1 MILRFPATTIRRSS
15 LLMASSPLTI
25 LFEDNH
31 LLAVLKPA
39 GVPTM
44 GVEAGRTSVVGLA
57 KDYLKHKYRKP
68 GNVYLGVVSRLD
80 ASASGVL
87 IFARTSKAA
96 ARLTDQF
103 RCGEVEKT
111 YWAIVEGH
119 PDPAEASCVDWLW
132 KDERQ
137 MKMVVCG
144 AHQSGS
150 QQARLSYRTLRR
162 LPAATL
168 IEVRLETGRK
178 HQIRLQLASRGHP
191 ILGDR
196 KYGAT
201 TAFPHGLALH
211 ARQLELE
218 HPVRKTPLR
227 LEAPLPAAW
236 RKFGIG
242 S

>member
-1 MILRFPATTIRRSS
+1 MP
-15 LLMASSPLTI
+15 SSPLTI

-44 GVEAGRTSVVGLA
+44 GVEAGHTSVVTLL
-57 KDYLKHKYRKP
+57 KDYLKERYRKP

-103 RCGEVEKT
+103 RSGAVEKT
-111 YWAIVEGH
+111 YWTLVQGH
-119 PDPAEASCVDWLW
+119 PNPTEADCVDWLV

-144 AHQSGS
+144 AERTGS

-162 LPAATL
+162 LPTATWL
-168 IEVRLETGRK
+168 EIRLETGRK
-178 HQIRLQLASRGHP
+178 HQIRVQLAHRGHP

-196 KYGAT
+196 KYGAST
-201 TAFPHGLALH
+201 PFPHGIALH

-227 LEAPLPAAW
+227 LEAPPPAAW
-236 RKFGIG
+236 RRFGIG

>member
-1 MILRFPATTIRRSS
+1 M
-15 LLMASSPLTI
+15 
-25 LFEDNH
+25 
-31 LLAVLKPA
+31 
-39 GVPTM
+39 
-44 GVEAGRTSVVGLA
+44 
-57 KDYLKHKYRKP
+57 
-68 GNVYLGVVSRLD
+68 
-80 ASASGVL
+80 L

-103 RCGEVEKT
+103 RSGAVEKT
-111 YWAIVEGH
+111 YWTLVQGH
-119 PDPAEASCVDWLW
+119 PNPTEADCVDWLV

-144 AHQSGS
+144 AERTGS

-162 LPAATL
+162 LPTATWL
-168 IEVRLETGRK
+168 EIRLETGRK
-178 HQIRLQLASRGHP
+178 HQIRVQLAHRGHP

-196 KYGAT
+196 KYGAST
-201 TAFPHGLALH
+201 PFPHGIALH

-227 LEAPLPAAW
+227 LEAPPPAAW
-236 RKFGIG
+236 RRFGIG